1 MAFHVEEVVGI
12 KTVGDLIAALEEFPD
27 ELPVRVGGDERLCA
41 RLVKSGQDDVPRRRR
56 EFIQI
61 EGDRDEG

>member
-1 MAFHVEEVVGI
+1 MAFNVVEVGDI

-27 ELPVRVGGDERLCA
+27 ELPVRAGVEERLCV
-41 RLVKSGQDDVPRRRR
+41 RLVTPAPDATPRRRR

>member
-12 KTVGDLIAALEEFPD
+12 TTVGELIAALEEFPD
-27 ELPVRVGGDERLCA
+27 ETPVRVGGVERLCA
-41 RLVKSGQDDVPRRRR
+41 RLVKSGQDDAPRRRR